1 MPRLLA
7 SAAGIVCSLIAACGG
22 SGDGGD
28 GGGSSG
34 CSAAREKR
42 FVLDTARE
50 WYLFRDQLPDG
61 VDPDQYATATEL
73 LDALTADARA
83 EGKDRFFSYITT
95 RQADDAILQE
105 GQFVGF
111 GFRSHIEDGRLW
123 LTDVYEG
130 SPAAAGGLTR
140 GAEITHL
147 DSGSGFVPMSTV
159 LEEDP
164 ELATAFGPA
173 TEGIER
179 GMRFIPPGGTPVEAV
194 FTKAVV
200 TILPVPEEGVRV
212 LALPANPTVPVGYL
226 SLRTFTTTAEA
237 PLREAYDGFR
247 AQGIEYFIVDLR
259 YNGGGLVR
267 IAELIG
273 DLNGRARAGSDVYL
287 HQLFNEA
294 KSGRNTVR
302 RFDPQ
307 DESVAPVRIAF
318 ITTGLTASA
327 SEIVINSLAPW
338 AEVAIVGED
347 TLGKPVGQSAFDAS
361 GCDLRLRLVAF
372 RFTNSEDS
380 GDYYGGLASTLPF
393 ACRAG
398 DDLALSPGD
407 PDEASTSEALAW
419 LGSGACGEVL
429 PPGSRAMKAL
439 SSRRMPRARHPAA
452 VESYLP
458 GII

>member
-22 SGDGGD
+22 GDGDAGD
-28 GGGSSG
+28 SPG

-61 VDPDQYATATEL
+61 VDPDQYATAAEL
-73 LDALTADARA
+73 LDALTAEARA
-83 EGKDRFFSYITT
+83 DGKDRFFSYVTT

-111 GFRSHIEDGRLW
+111 GFRSRIEDDRLW

-159 LEEDP
+159 LEGDP

-173 TEGIER
+173 TEGVER
-179 GMRFIPPGGTPVEAV
+179 GMRFVPPGGEPVEAV

-200 TILPVPEEGVRV
+200 TILPVPADGVRV
-212 LALPANPTVPVGYL
+212 LALPANPAVPVAYL
-226 SLRTFTTTAEA
+226 GLRTFTTTAEA
-237 PLREAYDGFR
+237 PLREAYASFR
-247 AQGIEYFIVDLR
+247 EQGIEYFIVDLR

-273 DLNGRARAGSDVYL
+273 DLNGQARAGSDVYF

-307 DESVAPVRIAF
+307 GESVAPVRIAF

-327 SEIVINSLAPW
+327 SEIVINSLSPW

-380 GDYYGGLASTLPF
+380 GDYYDGLASTLPF

-398 DDLALSPGD
+398 DDLALRPGD
-407 PDEASTSEALAW
+407 PAEASTTEALAW
-419 LGSGACGEVL
+419 LGTGACGEVL
-429 PPGSRAMKAL
+429 PPGSRALKPV
-439 SSRRMPRARHPAA
+439 SGRRLPRARHPTA